1 MVDLQQ
7 RLGIKL
13 THVPYKGG
21 SDLYNGLLGSQIDAI
36 ADASGWIPLVQ
47 GGKFRL
53 LVVWG
58 SKRLPLFPEVRTLR
72 KPASTSMSTRPT
84 ACAARRAWTR
94 RS

>member
-7 RLGIKL
+7 RLGIEL

-47 GGKFRL
+47 SGKFRL

-58 SKRLPLFPEVRTLR
+58 SQA
-72 KPASTSMSTRPT
+72 PAAVPRCAHPAGGRHRP
-84 ACAARRAWTR
+84 RW
-94 RS
+94 